1 MKSVYSVL
9 SLVVAFG
16 MFASSGNAA
25 LILSFENPTTFIPNG
40 GIQSINVFA
49 RSSLPAGE
57 SVSTIGADFTLGGGA
72 VFNTPNAGTFGGAGF
87 TGFGN
92 INPGGSSFDRETA
105 VGSANVG
112 YLSIT
117 FQNFAQQFTNTPTP
131 FATLLVNPLS
141 LQSFSISATNVFAGA
156 DSLGNASIVATAV
169 PEPTTL
175 AMLAIVGVAGMA
187 RIAMRRRRV
196 KSLAN

>member
-9 SLVVAFG
+9 SVVIAFG

-25 LILSFENPTTFIPNG
+25 LVLSFENPTFIPNG

-57 SVSTIGADFTLGGGA
+57 LVSTIGADFELGGGA
-72 VFNTPNAGTFGGAGF
+72 VFNTPNAGVFGGAGL

-92 INPGGSSFDRETA
+92 INLGASSFDRETA
-105 VGSANVG
+105 VGSANFG
-112 YLSIT
+112 YLSIA
-117 FQNFAQQFTNTPTP
+117 FQNFAQPFTNTPTP

-156 DSLGNASIVATAV
+156 NSLANASIVATAV

-175 AMLAIVGVAGMA
+175 AMVAIVGVAGIA
-187 RIAMRRRRV
+187 RIAMRRRRL
-196 KSLAN
+196 KNLAN

>member
-9 SLVVAFG
+9 SVVIAFG

-25 LILSFENPTTFIPNG
+25 LVLSFENPTFILNG

-57 SVSTIGADFTLGGGA
+57 LVSTIGADFTLGGGA
-72 VFNTPNAGTFGGAGF
+72 VFNTPNAGTFGGFGF
-87 TGFGN
+87 TGSGN
-92 INPGGSSFDRETA
+92 INPGASSFDRETA
-105 VGSANVG
+105 VGSENVG
-112 YLSIT
+112 YLNIT

-141 LQSFSISATNVFAGA
+141 LQSFSISATNAFAGL
-156 DSLGNASIVATAV
+156 DSLANASVMATAV

-175 AMLAIVGVAGMA
+175 AMVAVIGLVGIAHRRFRKTAIA
-187 RIAMRRRRV
+187 
-196 KSLAN
+196 

>member
-1 MKSVYSVL
+1 MKLVSSVL
-9 SLVVAFG
+9 GLVVAFG
-16 MFASSGNAA
+16 MFASLGNAA

-57 SVSTIGADFTLGGGA
+57 SVSTLGADFTLGGGA

-92 INPGGSSFDRETA
+92 INPGASSFDRETA

-112 YLSIT
+112 YLNIT

-156 DSLGNASIVATAV
+156 NSLATVSIVATAV

-175 AMLAIVGVAGMA
+175 AMVAVIGLVGIAHRRFRKTAIA
-187 RIAMRRRRV
+187 
-196 KSLAN
+196 